1 MSFGYIF
8 RESISG
14 FQRTKGATVGSMLT
28 ITVAVL
34 VLSLFGL
41 VWYDAARIDAMLRD
55 RIDVEAF
62 LTEPLGEAKRDTIER
77 ALLADPSVA
86 AVEFISKERA
96 AGIFREE
103 FGEDAGEI
111 LDFNPFPPSYR
122 VYLREESRSGASAD
136 SASARVRLIDGVERV
151 AYRKDLLDFIDRQSS
166 SLRAA
171 GLAVGAL
178 VALSALFIVANTI
191 RLAISARR
199 KSVQAMK
206 LVGASRLFVR
216 APFILEGVIQ
226 GALGAAI
233 AGLILHY
240 LLAWLAAVISGEFA
254 MFLRV
259 DPLYYAF
266 VLAAGILLGF
276 AGSLIAVLRFIGEEV
291 AS

>member
-1 MSFGYIF
+1 VSFGYIV
-8 RESISG
+8 RESVSG
-14 FQRTKGATVGSMLT
+14 FQRTKVATVGSMLT

-41 VWYDAARIDAMLRD
+41 VWHDAARIDAMLRD
-55 RIDVEAF
+55 RIDLEAF
-62 LTEPLGEAKRDTIER
+62 LAEPLGDAKRDTIER
-77 ALLADPSVA
+77 ALLSDPAVA

-122 VYLREESRSGASAD
+122 ITLREESREGPAAD
-136 SASARVRLIDGVERV
+136 SASARVAAIDGVDQV
-151 AYRKDLLDFIDRQSS
+151 TYRKDLLAFLDRQSS

-216 APFILEGVIQ
+216 APFILEGAIQ

-233 AGLILHY
+233 AGLVLHY
-240 LLAWLAAVISGEFA
+240 LLAWLGTLITGEFA
-254 MFLRV
+254 TFVRV
-259 DPLYYAF
+259 EPSFYVF
-266 VLAAGILLGF
+266 VLAAGIALGL
-276 AGSLIAVLRFIGEEV
+276 AGSLIAVAKFIGDEI

>member
-14 FQRTKGATVGSMLT
+14 FQRTKVATVGSMLT
-28 ITVAVL
+28 ITAAVL
-34 VLSLFGL
+34 ILSLFGL
-41 VWYDAARIDAMLRD
+41 VWYDAARVDAMLRD
-55 RIDVEAF
+55 RIDLEAF
-62 LTEPLGEAKRDTIER
+62 LTEPLSDAKRDTIER
-77 ALLADPSVA
+77 ALLADPAIA
-86 AVEFISKERA
+86 AVEFITKERA
-96 AGIFREE
+96 AAIFREE

-122 VYLREESRSGASAD
+122 IYLREESRGGEAAD
-136 SASARVRLIDGVERV
+136 SASARVGSLDGVEMV
-151 AYRKDLLDFIDRQSS
+151 TYRRDFLGFLDRQAS
-166 SLRAA
+166 SLRAV

-233 AGLILHY
+233 AGLIMHY
-240 LLAWLAAVISGEFA
+240 LLAWLGSVITGEFA
-254 MFLRV
+254 IFLQV
-259 DPLYYAF
+259 DPLLYGF
-266 VLAAGILLGF
+266 VLAAGVLLGF
-276 AGSLIAVLRFIGEEV
+276 AGSLIAVLRFIGDEI
-291 AS
+291 AA

>member
-1 MSFGYIF
+1 MSLGYIF

-14 FQRTKGATVGSMLT
+14 FRRTKLATVGSMLT

-34 VLSLFGL
+34 TLSIFGL
-41 VWYDAARIDAMLRD
+41 AWYDAARIDTMLRD
-55 RIDVEAF
+55 RIDIEAF
-62 LTEPLGEAKRDTIER
+62 LSEPLGGAKRDTIER
-77 ALLADPSVA
+77 ALLADPAVA
-86 AVEFISKERA
+86 SVEFVSKEQA

-122 VYLREESRSGASAD
+122 IDLRDEFRAGAAAD
-136 SASARVRLIDGVERV
+136 SASARVAAIDGVEMV
-151 AYRKDLLDFIDRQSS
+151 SYRKDLLAFLDRQAS

-171 GLAVGAL
+171 GIAVGAI

-216 APFILEGVIQ
+216 APFILEGLIQ
-226 GALGAAI
+226 GVLGASI
-233 AGLILHY
+233 AGLVLHY
-240 LLAWLAAVISGEFA
+240 LLAWLGTLITGEFA
-254 MFLRV
+254 LFVRV
-259 DPLYYAF
+259 EPYFYGF
-266 VLAAGILLGF
+266 VLAAGVTLGL
-276 AGSLIAVLRFIGEEV
+276 AGSVIAVARFIGDEIS
-291 AS
+291 A